1 MRQNYLIKM
10 GSMVIF
16 IAGILMCIAI
26 PANALKFSDNEKN
39 RLKAGETVIRELP
52 SSGQKG
58 FYGGSGYSVIDAP
71 VEKVWEVLTTWKNYR
86 EIFPYTK
93 ECSPISTKG
102 NRTLLKMVTGHP
114 IVSVQY
120 YLNIESDK
128 SQNTIKFELVPNYPH
143 DLDMLQ
149 GFWRLFPQP
158 GGRTL
163 AAYVV
168 STQAPA
174 GLVLLVG
181 PELAHEAIQMLLS
194 IPGDVRKWM
203 DAQRKR

>member
-1 MRQNYLIKM
+1 M
-10 GSMVIF
+10 GSMAIL
-16 IAGILMCIAI
+16 IAGIFISIAI
-26 PANALKFSDNEKN
+26 PANALKLSDGEKS

-58 FYGGSGYSVIDAP
+58 FYGGSGYTVIDAP
-71 VEKVWEVLTTWKNYR
+71 VEKVWEVLTTWKNYT

-120 YLNIESDK
+120 YLNVEANK
-128 SQNTIKFELVPNYPH
+128 SEKTLQFELVTNYPH
-143 DLDMLQ
+143 DLDMLK

-168 STQAPA
+168 STRAPS
-174 GLVLLVG
+174 GLVVLVG
-181 PELAHEAIQMLLS
+181 PELAREAIQMLLS
-194 IPGDVRKWM
+194 IPGNVRKWM
-203 DAQRKR
+203 EAQQKR